1 MVELM
6 SDKAEQV
13 NPDPDSQRQ
22 PQQVVQLSIG
32 SGSALD
38 NFGST
43 SENDYGDVLAGDKTP
58 QARHQRRMRRNNLS
72 GLRASGS
79 RASSTKPVLD
89 PDSMEAQSV
98 RRSTFDSP
106 PPSPRDPSSSPIT
119 IDSLDT
125 QPGVPPLPTTVTYN
139 GPLRDIA
146 VVIKSNHGPISV
158 SCNFTGAESESE
170 LESESA
176 ITPVHLGGV
185 NGSCQLEII
194 SPRPHLHSYHAT
206 SKIHFDSIL
215 SDSSISAN
223 VGNIAI
229 TTDRK
234 VSADIH
240 LAGNSVDILTDAFES
255 ESESEAEAEAEAEA
269 EETTPTTIKGK
280 LLNVT
285 NDPRSRADARSR
297 GAGKIDH
304 TGAASQ
310 ALHAFG
316 QHQSEPPR
324 ISASAKGGSI
334 TLNSLSWIGN
344 IAAKYGVVLEEQ
356 EQQ

>member
-1 MVELM
+1 M
-6 SDKAEQV
+6 
-13 NPDPDSQRQ
+13 
-22 PQQVVQLSIG
+22 
-32 SGSALD
+32 
-38 NFGST
+38 
-43 SENDYGDVLAGDKTP
+43 
-58 QARHQRRMRRNNLS
+58 
-72 GLRASGS
+72 
-79 RASSTKPVLD
+79 
-89 PDSMEAQSV
+89 
-98 RRSTFDSP
+98 
-106 PPSPRDPSSSPIT
+106 
-119 IDSLDT
+119 
-125 QPGVPPLPTTVTYN
+125 
-139 GPLRDIA
+139 
-146 VVIKSNHGPISV
+146 
-158 SCNFTGAESESE
+158 
-170 LESESA
+170 
-176 ITPVHLGGV
+176 HLGGV

-255 ESESEAEAEAEAEA
+255 ESESESEAEAEAEA
-269 EETTPTTIKGK
+269 EETTPTSIKGK